1 MMSTGLF
8 SARTWRLLAL
18 VAPAFVVPI
27 VATDKESGH
36 VGYTAGIALSILWL
50 IVAAALLVRFTIAM
64 HAQLRS
70 REAASPWD
78 RIDLLTASGA
88 AMMWA
93 GLAAM
98 VGSVWTGWA
107 SLSVVGVLGV
117 GTVSI
122 STLWTAIVA
131 AGERPWQRAVVE
143 RAVLPALA
151 TEGDPLREE
160 ITLREIVI
168 PPGMRLFILGR
179 ALRHGAVSRYC
190 IDVLGGEVKLESEL
204 GPALRGEHRVPPLAL
219 WFGDALGLTRTA
231 VVHRGATELA
241 VMPKQ
246 VQVDGAK
253 QLLGAGGDDA
263 LSVPAKQLPTEGTF
277 RLKAYTPGDDAR
289 RIHWVRSLQQDQL
302 IVRLP
307 DEIPPADPAVRLV
320 LDNELA
326 GTETLTCVAPDEM
339 LDVLV
344 RVWLGIGK
352 SLAAQGTRITLAAA
366 VREGDAIVIRERKL
380 HPRSAQPAMRF
391 GARIGWQAGLPLER
405 IVGDHREK
413 QVIVSAK
420 PRRIQNDTIGWVI
433 VPEVA
438 WTSLEVDLPLDHP
451 TRHQFPLGSPE
462 NRRDRRAQERIRCAT
477 RWQDRALFS
486 QVMCWIDW
494 SKFSGD
500 HVARPHAGKVELEVI
515 P

>member
-1 MMSTGLF
+1 
-8 SARTWRLLAL
+8 
-18 VAPAFVVPI
+18 
-27 VATDKESGH
+27 
-36 VGYTAGIALSILWL
+36 
-50 IVAAALLVRFTIAM
+50 
-64 HAQLRS
+64 
-70 REAASPWD
+70 
-78 RIDLLTASGA
+78 
-88 AMMWA
+88 
-93 GLAAM
+93 
-98 VGSVWTGWA
+98 
-107 SLSVVGVLGV
+107 
-117 GTVSI
+117 
-122 STLWTAIVA
+122 
-131 AGERPWQRAVVE
+131 
-143 RAVLPALA
+143 
-151 TEGDPLREE
+151 
-160 ITLREIVI
+160 
-168 PPGMRLFILGR
+168 
-179 ALRHGAVSRYC
+179 LRHGAMSRYC
-190 IDVLGGEVKLESEL
+190 VETLGSEVKLESEL

-219 WFGDALGLTRTA
+219 WFGDALGLTRSP
-231 VVHRGATELA
+231 VVHRGETELA

-253 QLLGAGGDDA
+253 QLLGTGGDDA
-263 LSVPAKQLPTEGTF
+263 LSVPTNQLPTEGTF

-326 GTETLTCVAPDEM
+326 GTETLTTFAPDEM

-344 RVWLGIGK
+344 RIWLGIGK
-352 SLAAQGTRITLAAA
+352 SLAAQGTRVTLAAA
-366 VREGDAIVIRERKL
+366 VGEGDALVIRERKL
-380 HPRSAQPAMRF
+380 HPRSAQPALRF
-391 GARIGWQAGLPLER
+391 GARVGWQAAVPLER
-405 IVGDHREK
+405 IIGDGREK

-420 PRRIQNDTIGWVI
+420 PRRIHDESLGWVI

-451 TRHQFPLGSPE
+451 TRHHYPLGAPE
-462 NRRDRRAQERIRCAT
+462 NRGDRRAQERIRCST

-500 HVARPHAGKVELEVI
+500 HVARPHGGKVELEVI

>member
-1 MMSTGLF
+1 MRMF
-8 SARTWRLLAL
+8 SARTWRMLAL
-18 VAPAFVVPI
+18 VAPAFIVPI
-27 VATDKESGH
+27 VATDPRAGH
-36 VGYTAGIALSILWL
+36 VGYAAGVALSILWL
-50 IVAAALLVRFTIAM
+50 VVAAALLVRFTIAM
-64 HAQLRS
+64 HAQLSS
-70 REAASPWD
+70 RDAASPWD
-78 RIDLLTASGA
+78 RIDLLTANGA
-88 AMMWA
+88 MMMWA

-98 VGSVWTGWA
+98 VGSVSTGWA

-117 GTVSI
+117 GTVSL
-122 STLWTAIVA
+122 STLWTALIA
-131 AGERPWQRAVVE
+131 AGDRPWLHGTVE
-143 RAVLPALA
+143 RAVLPAVA

-160 ITLREIVI
+160 ITLRGIVL
-168 PPGMRLFILGR
+168 PPGMRLFVLGR

-190 IDVLGGEVKLESEL
+190 VEELGGEVKLESDL

-231 VVHRGATELA
+231 AMHRGATEIA

-246 VQVDGAK
+246 VVVEGAQ
-253 QLLGAGGDDA
+253 QLLGQGGDDA
-263 LSVPAKQLPTEGTF
+263 ISVPAKQLPTEGTF
-277 RLKAYTPGDDAR
+277 RLKEYVPGDDAR

-307 DEIPPADPAVRLV
+307 DEVPPADPAVRLV

-326 GTETLTCVAPDEM
+326 GTETLTCFAPDEM

-352 SLAAQGTRITLAAA
+352 SLAAQGTRVTLAAV
-366 VREGDAIVIRERKL
+366 VREGDALVIRERKL

-391 GARIGWQAGLPLER
+391 GARIAWQTGTPLEQ
-405 IVGDHREK
+405 IVGDRREK

-420 PRRIQNDTIGWVI
+420 PRRVANDAIGWVV

-451 TRHQFPLGSPE
+451 TRHRFPLGSPE
-462 NRRDRRAQERIRCAT
+462 NRSDRRAQERIRCAT

-486 QVMCWIDW
+486 QVMCWSDW
-494 SKFSGD
+494 AKFSGD
-500 HVARPHAGKVELEVI
+500 HVARPHDGKVELEVI